1 MLDMQ
6 GQPARADSFL
16 FSSFLPGGAGLR
28 LRPDGAICRRIK
40 NVTQGRHGIQER
52 RKPGKDAAMTKSS
65 GGRPLCQENEVVT
78 MAARLTDRQKKKILA
93 DYVQT
98 NNYCAT
104 AKINGVSATTVKNLV
119 RANADIVEK
128 CEQKKEENTVDVLAY
143 MDAQRETVCQII
155 GKGLAVL
162 NDPEKLAEATP
173 SQITTAIGTLIDKW
187 TTIGS
192 AADSGGGGVVLMPEV
207 KTDA

>member
-1 MLDMQ
+1 MDAWWHPTDCVKQ
-6 GQPARADSFL
+6 QVWR
-16 FSSFLPGGAGLR
+16 
-28 LRPDGAICRRIK
+28 
-40 NVTQGRHGIQER
+40 E
-52 RKPGKDAAMTKSS
+52 PGKDAAMTKAS
-65 GGRPLCQENEVVT
+65 GGRPLRQENEVVT

-119 RANADIVEK
+119 RANADILEM

-187 TTIGS
+187 TMMGS
-192 AADSGGGGVVLMPEV
+192 AADNGGGGVVLMPEV